1 MKASWFCQKEDT
13 GYIAVHLGPDKPLE
27 RWQFHVSDSIS
38 FYEFYFNF
46 KYLVNYDEENK
57 GRKHVC

>member
-46 KYLVNYDEENK
+46 KYLVNYDE
-57 GRKHVC
+57 